1 MTNLIFK
8 AAQKLRGSKSLNYLA
23 QIEAAP
29 FRSREEVLS
38 DQWQSLSRLLVHAE
52 SKVPYYRELFK
63 SLGIRSSDIR
73 SLSDFSK
80 LPILTKD
87 IIKERWRDLIRED
100 VPLTALSRHH
110 SGGST
115 GIPLTFYRDREY
127 MDVSEAGTFRNL
139 TQCGWQPGQMI
150 GFFWGGNDKLYR
162 MSRFEFEA
170 RQQLRRMY
178 QFDPFHSGPDEL
190 ASWLKRWEGLRPAA
204 ALGYASTIAR
214 FASFIESANKTIAPL
229 KGVFT
234 TAEKLY
240 PEQRQIIS
248 RVFNCKV
255 FDCYGSS
262 EVQNIA
268 AECSSGRMHINA
280 DFVVLETAD
289 SETGST
295 PFLVTSLR
303 NYAMPFIRYRNEDAG
318 ELSGDSCDCG
328 NEFPLMKLSIGRVSD
343 NFYFPC
349 GRVVHGEFFTHLM
362 YGSHGIDSFQFYQS
376 APDQITIFFVPNSG
390 TTKGD
395 FTDTLRKAE
404 QQIRELTP
412 AKLQIDVK
420 EVASIPLSAA
430 GKYRFTRSDVNA
442 GDISETCGAAS

>member
-8 AAQKLRGSKSLNYLA
+8 AAQKLRGSKSLDYLA

-38 DQWQSLSRLLVHAE
+38 DQWQSLSRLLAHAE
-52 SKVPYYRELFK
+52 ARVPYYRELFK
-63 SLGIRSSDIR
+63 SLGIRSSDIQGW
-73 SLSDFSK
+73 SDFSK

-87 IIKERWRDLIRED
+87 IIKERWQDLIRED
-100 VPLTALSRHH
+100 VPLTELSKHH

-139 TQCGWQPGQMI
+139 EQCGWKPGQMI

-162 MSRFEFEA
+162 MSRLEFEA

-190 ASWLKRWEGLRPAA
+190 ALWLKRWNGLRAVA

-214 FASFIESANKTIAPL
+214 FASFIESNNKTVAPL

-234 TAEKLY
+234 TAEKIY
-240 PEQRQIIS
+240 PEQREIIS
-248 RVFNCKV
+248 RVFGCKV

-268 AECSSGRMHINA
+268 AECPSGRMHINA
-280 DFVVLETAD
+280 DFVVLET
-289 SETGST
+289 EENGSS

-318 ELSGDSCDCG
+318 ELSDDICDCG
-328 NEFPLMKLSIGRVSD
+328 NGFPLMKLSIGRISD
-343 NFYFPC
+343 NFYLPC

-362 YGSHGIDSFQFYQS
+362 YGSRGIDSFQFYQS
-376 APDQITIFFVPNSG
+376 APDRITIFVVPSSG
-390 TTKGD
+390 NAAVD
-395 FTDTLRKAE
+395 FTDTLRSAE
-404 QQIRELTP
+404 QQIRDLTP
-412 AKLQIDVK
+412 AKLQIESR
-420 EVASIPLSAA
+420 EVTSIPLSAA
-430 GKYRFTRSDVNA
+430 GKHRFTRSDVTER
-442 GDISETCGAAS
+442 DISETCGVAS